1 MPPHPYFDLELLD
14 DTALN
19 HYLPAPITTR
29 HIIHEWPLSCV
40 EHLTCDDGS
49 QHIYKSQR
57 APSVESDLYSTITA
71 PHLLPATIIQP
82 HHLLL
87 PFIASRPIHDAASV
101 AIQVR
106 TAIATM
112 PAQTPV
118 YRTLD
123 TLSAWERLIDRT
135 MSTLRQ
141 LVQATTFVHLT
152 LADIAHIEASAHHPD
167 ALALWQG
174 EIGVVHGDL
183 SLANLLNT
191 PHQTYVIDWQRPMY
205 APTVIDA
212 WMLERALQLPTRTPP
227 MTQQLCTILE
237 MCWLTD
243 AATQWFTPG
252 VAHYDAQIAQRAQ
265 LC

>member
-14 DTALN
+14 NITLN
-19 HYLPAPITTR
+19 HYLLAPIETR

-40 EHLTCDDGS
+40 ERLTCRDGS

-57 APSVESDLYSTITA
+57 PPSVESELYSMVTA

-87 PFIASRPIHDAASV
+87 PFITSTPIHDAAYAV
-101 AIQVR
+101 RQIR
-106 TAIATM
+106 TAIAAM
-112 PAQTPV
+112 PVQTPV

-123 TLSAWERLIDRT
+123 TIDAWETLIDRIVR
-135 MSTLRQ
+135 TLRQ

-167 ALALWQG
+167 VLALWQG
-174 EIGVVHGDL
+174 EIGVVHGDIT
-183 SLANLLNT
+183 LANLLNT

-205 APTVIDA
+205 APTVIDT
-212 WMLERALQLPTRTPP
+212 WMLERALQLPISTPLA
-227 MTQQLCTILE
+227 TQMLCTILE
-237 MCWLTD
+237 MCWLTE
-243 AATQWFTPG
+243 AATQWFPRG
-252 VAHYDAQIAQRAQ
+252 MAHYDAQIAQRAQ
-265 LC
+265 QC